1 MARRRPREPDQAKDD
16 KRTVVV
22 KLDRDLVL
30 WLDVFA
36 ARRDKFRTE
45 AIQILLQWAR
55 EQIEPKEEQG
65 RAPL

>member
-1 MARRRPREPDQAKDD
+1 MPRRRVGGSREGTED
-16 KRTVVV
+16 KRAVLV
-22 KLDRDLVL
+22 KLDRNLVT

-36 ARRDKFRTE
+36 ARRDMYRSE

-65 RAPL
+65 RPPL